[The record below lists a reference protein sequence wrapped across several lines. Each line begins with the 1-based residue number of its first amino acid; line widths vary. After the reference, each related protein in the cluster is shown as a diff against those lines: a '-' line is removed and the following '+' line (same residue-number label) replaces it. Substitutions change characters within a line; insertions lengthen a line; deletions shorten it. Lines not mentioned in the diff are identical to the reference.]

1 MIRDLSLTLQ
11 AILSEQAGIPAELKS
26 ARIVFDRPT
35 AQFTPTETSI
45 DLFLYDIRENLDLRS
60 NEAIVT
66 KQAGKATIQTPPI
79 RLACSYLVTAWPKA
93 TGDELFLQEHRL
105 LSQVFNVLSSHDTI
119 PDNLLK
125 GSLQGQDPH
134 VPIVTS
140 HIDNLKTTGEFWTA
154 LGNQLRPSIS
164 VTMTISQPP
173 FIPQDEKLKE
183 EFIVT
188 TVDLRLES
196 QESPVKPPA
205 NEIEAAN
212 FLRDNP
218 LRGAESL
225 RIGGQITGADNKAI
239 PNATIEIL
247 EHALTATTNQNG
259 VYNIGPID
267 YRSGSPPQTLT
278 LRVTKDASTRD
289 YSIVIPPPNNTSY
302 NFQFP

>member
-11 AILSEQAGIPAELKS
+11 AILSQAGLPAELAS
-26 ARIVFDRPT
+26 AQIVFDRPT
-35 AQFTPTETSI
+35 AQFTPTQTSI

-66 KQAGKATIQTPPI
+66 KQDGKANIQTPLV

-93 TGDELFLQEHRL
+93 SGDELFLQEHRL
-105 LSQVFNVLSSHDTI
+105 LSQVFNVLSSYDTI
-119 PDNLLK
+119 PEPLLQ
-125 GSLQGQDPH
+125 GSLNGQNPP

-173 FIPQDEKLKE
+173 FIPKDSLRE

-188 TVDLRLES
+188 TVDLRVES
-196 QESPVKPPA
+196 QDSPVKPPA

-218 LRGAESL
+218 SAGAESF
-225 RIGGQITGADNKAI
+225 RIGGRITGADNKAVQ
-239 PNATIEIL
+239 NATISIL
-247 EHALTATTNQNG
+247 EHALTATTNQDG
-259 VYNIGPID
+259 VYSIGPIH
-267 YRSGSPPQTLT
+267 YRPGTSPLALT
-278 LRVTKDASTRD
+278 LRVKKDASTRD
-289 YSIVIPPPNNTSY
+289 YPIVIPPPNITSY
-302 NFQFP
+302 NLPFP

>member
-11 AILSEQAGIPAELKS
+11 AILLPQPGLPTELAS

-66 KQAGKATIQTPPI
+66 KQNDKATIQTPSI

-93 TGDELFLQEHRL
+93 TGEELFLQEHRL
-105 LSQVFNVLSSHDTI
+105 LSQVFNVLSSYDTI
-119 PDNLLK
+119 PLGFLQ
-125 GSLQGQDPH
+125 GSLRGQNPPI
-134 VPIVTS
+134 PIVTS

-173 FIPQDEKLKE
+173 FIPKDSLVE
-183 EFIVT
+183 EALVK
-188 TVDLRLES
+188 VVNLRLES
-196 QESPVKPPA
+196 QELPVHPPITP
-205 NEIEAAN
+205 IEVTS
-212 FLRDNP
+212 FLREKP
-218 LRGAESL
+218 ALGAESF
-225 RIGGQITGADNKAI
+225 RIGGRITGADNRAI
-239 PNATIEIL
+239 PNATIAIL
-247 EHALTATTNQNG
+247 EQALTTITNQDG
-259 VYNIGPID
+259 VYSIGPID

-278 LRVTKDASTRD
+278 LRVEKDASTRD
-289 YSIVIPPPNNTSY
+289 FPIVIPPPNITSY